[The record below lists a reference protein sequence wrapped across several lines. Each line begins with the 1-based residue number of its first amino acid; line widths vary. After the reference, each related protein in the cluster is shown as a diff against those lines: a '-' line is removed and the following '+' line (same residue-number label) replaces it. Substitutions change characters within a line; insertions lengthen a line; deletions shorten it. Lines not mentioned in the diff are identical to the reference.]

1 MGLCKHCRKVTSLF
15 CYEHKVNVCEKC
27 MVDNHQTCVV
37 QTYLKWLEDCDFDP
51 KCRTCGDAFDNGA
64 EVIRLPCLH
73 LMHLGCLDQYA
84 KSFPSN
90 TAPAGYTCPICTT
103 GVVPP
108 RNQAG
113 PVADSARIQL
123 SRLAWSRIPARTISQ
138 IVDQQQ
144 TETQVNQQQEQQ
156 QQEQQQQHQHQ
167 QRSPQ
172 HNHQQQEPAQDQIV
186 DSIVVDSP
194 KTTETHSTTF
204 SASENVSTKRAVSV
218 SIADAIVDD
227 SVRVDIPQDIAP
239 PVVDADDEKYARRP
253 VNTRIARLVTNQL
266 EQAGHFAQSAAND
279 TEIMGGLKKTW
290 IIVILL
296 MMAAIAFLEAYTKKA
311 PYSQNGEIE
320 AHHHIGD
327 IH

>member
-64 EVIRLPCLH
+64 EVVRLPCLH

-84 KSFPSN
+84 RSFPAN

-113 PVADSARIQL
+113 PVAEAARLQL
-123 SRLAWSRIPARTISQ
+123 SRLAWSRIPARTISE
-138 IVDQQQ
+138 IVDQKQPSFALPQ
-144 TETQVNQQQEQQ
+144 AEEPQPIQE
-156 QQEQQQQHQHQ
+156 EV
-167 QRSPQ
+167 
-172 HNHQQQEPAQDQIV
+172 IV
-186 DSIVVDSP
+186 DIP
-194 KTTETHSTTF
+194 TTSDTHSTTF
-204 SASENVSTKRAVSV
+204 SPSENVSARRTLSV
-218 SIADAIVDD
+218 AE
-227 SVRVDIPQDIAP
+227 
-239 PVVDADDEKYARRP
+239 PVVAHLVKSETPDDVIVEIDADDEKYARRP

-266 EQAGHFAQSAAND
+266 EQAGHFASSTAPD
-279 TEIMGGLKKTW
+279 TDVMGGLKKTW
-290 IIVILL
+290 ILIIIL
-296 MMAAIAFLEAYTKKA
+296 MMGAIALVEAYTKRQ
-311 PYSQNGEIE
+311 PHVSGNEIQGQL
-320 AHHHIGD
+320 GD
-327 IH
+327 IQ